1 MVALDAAHHRVLARD
16 VAALRTQPPQA
27 MSAMDGYA
35 VRSADASAVAARLK
49 VIGEVAAGRP
59 FEKTVGAG
67 EAVRIFTGGV
77 IPEGADAVIIQEDT
91 VVEDGGIT
99 ITEAA
104 SPGRHIRPAGV
115 DFRQGDVLLARGTR
129 LTDRDLSLAAGMN
142 YPELAVRRRPKVAML
157 ATGDELVMPGST
169 PGPGQIVYSNGY
181 ALRALARQE
190 GAETIDLGI
199 AADTVEATTLG
210 IRRARDS
217 GADILITTGGASV
230 GDHDLVKQS
239 LEAEGVTMAFWR
251 IAMRPGKPMMH
262 GRLGAMRVIG
272 LPGNPVSSYVCGFL
286 FLVPLIRAACRAAPS
301 STTPTRRRCSGAM
314 SPPTTC
320 AKTICAPASRCARR
334 RPDRHAGRPSGQ
346 FAVGKSRCGTG
357 ACDPCA
363 VCAGGRRRIGLR
375 YPAAAGL
382 SPLERLVPAKPGF
395 VDEKLSGCGTHMEH
409 IVSVH
414 DLFLSNGVYKWE
426 SRSSEF
432 LSGSDSRNRTALSTW
447 GTGRDAH
454 AQTI

>member
-1 MVALDAAHHRVLARD
+1 MTWRARWPSSESRRFGFGSFTLALMPVSEALTAVLAGAEPLHEEMVALDAAHHRVLARD

-27 MSAMDGYA
+27 GPAMDGYA
-35 VRSADASAVAARLK
+35 VRAADAADLNVRLK

-59 FEKTVGAG
+59 FDRTVGAN

-77 IPEGADAVIIQEDT
+77 VPEGADAVIIQEDT
-91 VVEDGGIT
+91 AIDGDHIT

-104 SPGRHIRPAGV
+104 KSGRHIRPAGV
-115 DFRQGDVLLARGTR
+115 DFREGDVLLAGGSR

-142 YPELAVRRRPKVAML
+142 HPELAVRRRPKVAVL

-181 ALRALARQE
+181 ALRALARAE

-199 AADTVEATTLG
+199 AADTVEATTEG

-286 FLVPLIRAACRAAPS
+286 FLVPLIRAL
-301 STTPTRRRCSGAM
+301 SGR
-314 SPPTTC
+314 
-320 AKTICAPASRCARR
+320 KTIHHVRETALLGRDLAANDQREDYLRARLEARVDGELIAVPVNHQDSSLLGNLAAARALVIRAPLS
-334 RPDRHAGRPSGQ
+334 
-346 FAVGKSRCGTG
+346 
-357 ACDPCA
+357 
-363 VCAGGRRRIGLR
+363 
-375 YPAAAGL
+375 AAAGAGSVCDIL
-382 SPLERLVPAKPGF
+382 RLPG
-395 VDEKLSGCGTHMEH
+395 
-409 IVSVH
+409 
-414 DLFLSNGVYKWE
+414 
-426 SRSSEF
+426 
-432 LSGSDSRNRTALSTW
+432 
-447 GTGRDAH
+447 
-454 AQTI
+454 

>member
-1 MVALDAAHHRVLARD
+1 VLARD
-16 VAALRTQPPQA
+16 VAARRTQPPQA

-35 VRSADASAVAARLK
+35 VRAADASNVAARLK

-59 FEKTVGAG
+59 FDKTVGAG

-77 IPEGADAVIIQEDT
+77 IPDGADAVIIQEDT
-91 VVEDGGIT
+91 VAEGGGIT

-104 SPGRHIRPAGV
+104 VAGRHIRPAGV
-115 DFRQGDVLLARGTR
+115 DFRQGDVLLARGIR

-142 YPELAVRRRPKVAML
+142 YPELAVRRRPRVAIL

-181 ALRALARQE
+181 ALRALARAE

-199 AADTVEATTLG
+199 AADTVEATTHG

-262 GRLGAMRVIG
+262 GRLGAMQVIG

-286 FLVPLIRAACRAAPS
+286 FLVPLIRRLSGRSVIHHTSETALLGCSVAANDLRTDYLRARLELRGDGALVATPVDLQDSSLLGNLAAARALVIRAP
-301 STTPTRRRCSGAM
+301 
-314 SPPTTC
+314 
-320 AKTICAPASRCARR
+320 
-334 RPDRHAGRPSGQ
+334 
-346 FAVGKSRCGTG
+346 FA
-357 ACDPCA
+357 
-363 VCAGGRRRIGLR
+363 
-375 YPAAAGL
+375 PAAAAGSACEL
-382 SPLERLVPAKPGF
+382 FRLP
-395 VDEKLSGCGTHMEH
+395 D
-409 IVSVH
+409 
-414 DLFLSNGVYKWE
+414 
-426 SRSSEF
+426 
-432 LSGSDSRNRTALSTW
+432 
-447 GTGRDAH
+447 
-454 AQTI
+454 

>member
-1 MVALDAAHHRVLARD
+1 VALMPVADALSAILGGAEPLAEEMVALDAAYHRVLARD
-16 VAALRTQPPQA
+16 AAALRTQPPQA

-35 VRSADASAVAARLK
+35 VRAADASDLDARLT

-59 FEKTVGAG
+59 FNKMVGAG

-91 VVEDGGIT
+91 VVDGRRIA

-104 SPGRHIRPAGV
+104 VAGRHIRPAGV
-115 DFRQGDVLLARGTR
+115 DFRRGDVLLSAGSR

-142 YPELAVRRRPKVAML
+142 YPELAVRRRPKVAVL

-181 ALRALARQE
+181 AVRALTRDE

-199 AADTVEATTLG
+199 AADTVAATTLG
-210 IRRARDS
+210 IRRARDI

-239 LEAEGVTMAFWR
+239 LEAEGVAMAFWQ

-272 LPGNPVSSYVCGFL
+272 LPGNPVSSYVCSYL
-286 FLVPLIRAACRAAPS
+286 FLVPLIRALLGRSTIHHVRETALLGRDLGANDQREDYLRARLETRADGALIATPVNHQDSSLLGNLAAARALVIRAPF
-301 STTPTRRRCSGAM
+301 
-314 SPPTTC
+314 
-320 AKTICAPASRCARR
+320 APAVT
-334 RPDRHAGRPSGQ
+334 AGS
-346 FAVGKSRCGTG
+346 
-357 ACDPCA
+357 PC
-363 VCAGGRRRIGLR
+363 
-375 YPAAAGL
+375 
-382 SPLERLVPAKPGF
+382 
-395 VDEKLSGCGTHMEH
+395 
-409 IVSVH
+409 
-414 DLFLSNGVYKWE
+414 
-426 SRSSEF
+426 EF
-432 LSGSDSRNRTALSTW
+432 LRLPD
-447 GTGRDAH
+447 
-454 AQTI
+454 